1 MSGYIEPERPQL
13 SEEGWLSGVTRCPS
27 PNCNAR
33 PASAV
38 VSLLVIHN
46 ISLPPG
52 EYGGG
57 HIAKLFTNQL
67 DKDTHPYFAGVA
79 ELQVSS
85 HFLIERNGSLTQF
98 VGTQQRAWHAG
109 ISSFQGVQNC
119 NDFSVGIELEGCDE
133 SPYHDAQYAALATLT
148 VLLLNRYPAL
158 TRQRIVGHCDISPG
172 RKTDPGP
179 SFDWPR
185 YFKLLGTSSR

>member
-1 MSGYIEPERPQL
+1 M
-13 SEEGWLSGVTRCPS
+13 
-27 PNCNAR
+27 
-33 PASAV
+33 
-38 VSLLVIHN
+38 
-46 ISLPPG
+46 
-52 EYGGG
+52 
-57 HIAKLFTNQL
+57 
-67 DKDTHPYFAGVA
+67 A

-133 SPYHDAQYAALATLT
+133 SPYNDAQYAALATLT